1 MVIITVIEL
10 IAFDSNQYENSSW
23 ANNCQQNLQLAKS
36 GSTQQKPLF
45 TIGENWKVTQCA
57 KRVFNDYTFGWQE
70 APPHQNFEW
79 WTHLNLLWQH
89 LPPRVRLHF
98 PKCFTRYSL
107 SLLYLTLCCIVAH
120 AQLALISEFRTI
132 RFSNYYSSHLTRIF
146 LSCPFKNESTYFECI
161 IHTKIG
167 NTEEGCFMKGWKWML
182 RNFWSK
188 SLGIQWSIKV
198 LLIDGSFVNLSIRQ
212 VYVRETMG
220 TFLVPRSKCAGIK
233 PSVRSPNCWAGSY
246 KIMWKWVAST
256 LLLSKVKN
264 WG

>member
-1 MVIITVIEL
+1 MERTERWHNVPKGFSMITRL
-10 IAFDSNQYENSSW
+10 DD
-23 ANNCQQNLQLAKS
+23 K
-36 GSTQQKPLF
+36 KPLP
-45 TIGENWKVTQCA
+45 I
-57 KRVFNDYTFGWQE
+57 RI
-70 APPHQNFEW
+70 
-79 WTHLNLLWQH
+79 LNGGHISTYYDNICPQGYVSIFPNALLDI
-89 LPPRVRLHF
+89 
-98 PKCFTRYSL
+98 L